1 MTNWAGA
8 GSQRDINVPINDR
21 WSPKDLRQA
30 LGRFTTG
37 VTIIAARSPN
47 GGYVGLT
54 ANSFTSL
61 SLDPALVLW
70 SLGCNQGS
78 RHVFERCSHFAVNIL
93 SEHQADLSTRFA
105 SPVEDRFSGVGH
117 SHTDWG
123 VPLIHGCAAWFIC
136 SQQSCT
142 EIGDHLLFV
151 GRVEA
156 LGAVDQVPLLFHGGR
171 YAAMRPAMDS

>member
-1 MTNWAGA
+1 MMNCREAAGRE
-8 GSQRDINVPINDR
+8 GIDVPVSDR
-21 WSPKDLRQA
+21 WNARDLRQA

-37 VTIIAARSPN
+37 VTIIATRSSE

-54 ANSFTSL
+54 ANSFNSL

-70 SLGCNQGS
+70 SLGRNQGS
-78 RHVFERCSHFAVNIL
+78 RHVFESCSHFAVNIL

-105 SPVEDRFSGVGH
+105 SPVEDRFSGVSH

-156 LGAVDQVPLLFHGGR
+156 LGAADQVPLIFHGGR